1 MEATAHIDFI
11 AAAYAAAVIVV
22 GALIAWV
29 TLDYRAQRRTLAEL
43 EMQGFSR
50 RSGPTRAERAIERA
64 RQSAAETAKQ
74 NAEQNTKERA

>member
-29 TLDYRAQRRTLAEL
+29 TLDYRAQRGVLAEL

-64 RQSAAETAKQ
+64 KQIAGENAK
-74 NAEQNTKERA
+74 ESTKQNTKERA